1 MTTLD
6 DLATLLHETA
16 RKSGFW
22 DQPTDDY
29 FISTKLALIHS
40 EVSETLE
47 AVRKNMGARK
57 IADEVVDIL
66 IRTLDLY
73 EGMREAGMVTHSLD
87 DAMDEKAKTNKSRP
101 KLHGARF

>member
-22 DQPTDDY
+22 DVPTDDY
-29 FISTKLALIHS
+29 LVATKLALIHS
-40 EVSETLE
+40 EVSEALE
-47 AVRKNMGARK
+47 AVRKSMGAGK
-57 IADEVVDIL
+57 IADEIVDIL

-73 EGMREAGMVTHSLD
+73 EGLREAGLVTRSLD
-87 DAMDEKAKTNKSRP
+87 EAMNDKAKKNKSRP